1 MSLAPYDDDQFAA
14 HSAGELPRAT
24 PLGERT
30 WTLVLPLPVAP
41 PPYTLVYVLEDARCD
56 VHLVDTGWDLPGSL
70 DLLAHGLEAVGL
82 SLHRVASVTAT
93 HLHSDHLGLASAIRS
108 ASGARVQVHEAEQIA
123 LDTTLRHEAA
133 DLDSWGVP
141 PELHDAMAAM
151 IGRARPTEV
160 TADRLLVH
168 DEVLDIPGR
177 QVRVLHTPGHTSG
190 SLCLVEGDTVFTG
203 DLVLPTIFPGVGLGG
218 PADDPLGDYLDSL
231 NLVEALGDPL
241 VAPGHGYV
249 FRGLGE
255 RVASIRA
262 HQLGRT
268 AEVTAILERD
278 PEATVWEVA
287 SRVTWTAGWGELR
300 GFHRVS
306 ALSQTAMRMRYTRHT
321 AESGHTAETGRS
333 TS

>member
-1 MSLAPYDDDQFAA
+1 VSLVPYDADQFAA

-30 WTLVLPLPVAP
+30 WALALPLPVAP
-41 PPYTLVYVLEDARCD
+41 PPYTLVYVFEDARGD
-56 VHLVDTGWDLPGSL
+56 AHLLDTGWDLPGSL
-70 DLLAHGLEAVGL
+70 DLLSSGLTSIGL
-82 SLHRVASVTAT
+82 SLDRVASVTAT

-108 ASGARVQVHEAEQIA
+108 ASGARVQVHEAEQVA
-123 LDTTLRHEAA
+123 LDTTLRHGAA

-141 PELHDAMAAM
+141 ADLHDGMAAM
-151 IGRARPTEV
+151 IARARPTEV
-160 TADRLLVH
+160 SADRLLVH
-168 DEVLDIPGR
+168 GELLDIPGR
-177 QVRVLHTPGHTSG
+177 EVRLLHTPGHTSG
-190 SLCLVEGDTVFTG
+190 SLCLVEDGVVFTG

-231 NLVEALGDPL
+231 DLVEALGDPL

-262 HQLGRT
+262 HQLART
-268 AEVTAILERD
+268 DEVTSILERD
-278 PEATVWEVA
+278 PAATVWEVA
-287 SRVTWTAGWGELR
+287 SRVTWTGGWDELK

-306 ALSQTAMRMRYTRHT
+306 ALSQTAMRMRYILS
-321 AESGHTAETGRS
+321 A
-333 TS
+333 